1 MKKQGRFTHD
11 YFKWLLGALFLLLF
25 IISHV

>member
-11 YFKWLLGALFLLLF
+11 YWKLILGGLFLLLF